1 MIAVLLAEG
10 FEEIE
15 ALAPVD
21 VLRRASLDVKTVGI
35 SEKHVTGSHG
45 ITVTADLTADE
56 VDIDGID
63 AVILPGGMPGALN
76 LDASPFVDR
85 VVSSVMKKGGRVAAI
100 CAAPLVLG
108 RRGFLRGRLATCF
121 PGFEGELVGA
131 SFCADNV
138 VTDGNITTANGMTS
152 ALQFADELAR
162 LLSAPQVKKS
172 LQCEEKKAAEPQK
185 ATDYGFADYSGY
197 KTPSSTLLK
206 RYLPED
212 AAKRAEEEK
221 NYTDAINEVFALF
234 KVKASVTHIERGPR
248 LTRYEI
254 VPEKGVKV
262 TSVTRLFNDI
272 ALSLGVEGM
281 RMQAP
286 IPGKSAIGIEIPN
299 KTSEPVLLG
308 DLMDDEE
315 FSSGSSTLFALG
327 KDVVGKPRYADITKL
342 PHLIVAGATGMG
354 KSVCINSILVSLLYK
369 ARPDEL
375 KLILIDPKKVEF
387 SAFSGIPHLLLPVIT
402 DAKEAAGA
410 LTWAVEEMERRYDL
424 MEALNVR
431 KLDSYN
437 ERVRENPEL
446 GSLMPRIVIVIDEL
460 SDIMLTVKNPAEDL
474 IMSLAQ
480 KARAAG
486 IHLIIGTQ
494 RPTVDVLTGVIKANI
509 PSRISFKLA
518 SHIDSRTVLDQTG
531 AEKLLP
537 MGDMLYTSVTEPK
550 AVRIQGAFVSDGE
563 VSSVI
568 KFLKEQSLNAPY
580 SKTILDEVN
589 EKAKSIKS
597 KQSRDESDEDGEDS
611 YLNDEKFL
619 CAVDISLD
627 AGKISTSLLQRKLSI
642 GYGKAAKFID
652 IMQELGIA
660 SEPCGQKPRE
670 VLITK
675 DEWNATLERNGI
687 KR

>member
-21 VLRRASLDVKTVGI
+21 VLRRAALDVKTVGI
-35 SEKHVTGSHG
+35 SGGCVKGSHG

-56 VDIDGID
+56 VDLDSIS

-76 LDASPFVDR
+76 LDASPFVDSI
-85 VVSSVMKKGGRVAAI
+85 VSSVMEKGGRVAAI
-100 CAAPLVLG
+100 CAAPPVLG

-131 SFCADNV
+131 SVSSDRV
-138 VTDGNITTANGMTS
+138 VTDGNITTANGMEA
-152 ALQFADELAR
+152 ALEFAHELAR
-162 LLSAPQVKKS
+162 LLTPKAPEPIPEK
-172 LQCEEKKAAEPQK
+172 EEKKAAEPK
-185 ATDYGFADYSGY
+185 EATDYGFADYSGY
-197 KTPSSTLLK
+197 KTPSPTLLK
-206 RYLPED
+206 RSLAED

-254 VPEKGVKV
+254 VPEKDVKV

-299 KTSEPVLLG
+299 KTAEPVLLG

-315 FSSGSSTLFALG
+315 FSSGSSTLFCLG
-327 KDVVGKPRYADITKL
+327 KDVIGKPRYADITKL
-342 PHLIVAGATGMG
+342 PHLIIAGATGMG
-354 KSVCINSILVSLLYK
+354 KSVCINSLLVSLLYK

-402 DAKEAAGA
+402 DTRQAAGA
-410 LTWAVEEMERRYDL
+410 LMWAVEEMEKRYDL
-424 MEALNVR
+424 MEAQGVR

-460 SDIMLTVKNPAEDL
+460 SDIMLTVKKPAEDL

-480 KARAAG
+480 KARATG

-537 MGDMLYTSVTEPK
+537 RGDMLYTSVTEPK

-597 KQSRDESDEDGEDS
+597 KQSRDDADAEGEDS

-619 CAVDISLD
+619 SAVDISLD

-652 IMQELGIA
+652 IMEELGIV